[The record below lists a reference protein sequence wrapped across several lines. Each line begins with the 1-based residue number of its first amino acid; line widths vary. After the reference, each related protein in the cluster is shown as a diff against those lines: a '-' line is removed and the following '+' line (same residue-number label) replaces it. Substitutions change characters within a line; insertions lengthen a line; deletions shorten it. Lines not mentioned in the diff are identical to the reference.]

1 MKAHAGPEY
10 EWILPPTVG
19 RFLQSQAFVR
29 LIIGPVGSG
38 KSSGCVAEIIRR
50 AAEQEPG
57 PDGKRRSRFAVV
69 RNTYGEL
76 RDTTRKT
83 IEQWLDETR
92 WSQASTWHEAENTL
106 TIQTEEIHCEV
117 LLRALDR
124 PQDVRKLLSLELTGA
139 WLNEAKEI
147 PRAVFDMVQ
156 SRVGRYPSKKQGGP
170 TWYGVWADTNPP
182 DTDHYLYRIFEE
194 QRPEG
199 FELFR
204 QPSGLSPEAENLEN
218 LPPGYYKRLVMG
230 KNPDWVKV
238 YARGE
243 YGYVQEGK
251 PIYPEWNEHIHFD
264 AKVEA
269 FSSGPIYLGMDFGLT
284 PAIVFGQRDPAD
296 GQLQVFDE
304 LVSTDMGAERFGRE
318 AATMLK
324 RDYPGR
330 KVEGW
335 GDPAGE
341 QRAQTDETTPFQIV
355 QAAGLPIFPAP
366 TNDFTL
372 RREAVAGMLG
382 RLTMRGRPAL
392 VVGPKAITL
401 RKAMAGAYCYR
412 RLQVAG
418 DERFQDKPDK
428 NGFSHVAEAAQYMA
442 VGLGEDRRV
451 VSGSARTSASF
462 KVRRSVRA

>member
-1 MKAHAGPEY
+1 MTGPEY
-10 EWILPPTVG
+10 EWVLPPTVG
-19 RFLQSQAFVR
+19 RFMQSDAFVR
-29 LIIGPVGSG
+29 LILGPVGSG
-38 KSSGCVAEIIRR
+38 KSSGCVGEIIRR
-50 AAEQEPG
+50 AVEQRPG
-57 PDGKRRSRFAVV
+57 PDGLRRTRGTVV

-76 RDTTRKT
+76 RDTTRKS
-83 IEQWLDETR
+83 IEQWLEQTR
-92 WSQASTWHEAENTL
+92 WDRAATWHEAESTL
-106 TIQTEEIHCEV
+106 TLAHDDVHCEV

-124 PQDVRKLLSLELTGA
+124 PQDVRKLLSLELTWA

-156 SRVGRYPSKKQGGP
+156 TRVGRYPSKLQGGP
-170 TWYGVWADTNPP
+170 SWFGVWCDTNPP
-182 DTDHYLYRIFEE
+182 DTDHYLYRLFEE

-204 QPSGLSPEAENLEN
+204 QPSGLSPNAENLEN
-218 LPPGYYKRLVMG
+218 LPPGYYQRLVMG
-230 KNPDWVKV
+230 KNPDWIRV
-238 YARGE
+238 YAGGE

-251 PIYPEWNEHIHFD
+251 PIYPEWNDAIHRDDSVKPFAD
-264 AKVEA
+264 
-269 FSSGPIYLGMDFGLT
+269 GPIYLGMDFGLT
-284 PAIVFGQRDPAD
+284 PAIVLAQRADD

-304 LVSTDMGAERFGRE
+304 LVSEDMGAQRF
-318 AATMLK
+318 AATAVAKIK
-324 RDYPGR
+324 REYPGR
-330 KVEGW
+330 PVDGW

-341 QRAQTDETTPFQIV
+341 QRAQTDERTPFDIV
-355 QAAGLPIFPAP
+355 RGAGLPLVPAP

-372 RREAVAGMLG
+372 RREAVAGMLQ

-392 VVGPKAITL
+392 VVGPKCITL
-401 RKAMAGAYCYR
+401 RKAMSGAYCYR

-428 NGFSHVAEAAQYMA
+428 NGFSHVAEAAQYVA

-451 VSGSARTSASF
+451 IQGSSRPSSSF